1 MTWLCSVLACFL
13 SRESFV
19 SVKGHFS
26 HFIVAIPTYE
36 FINTAE
42 TLQSQSSCEKEKEDM
57 LCHMTSICWLGS
69 LRSLECIKNC
79 YFLTRIDSFSYNFY
93 SCWPY
98 ESFIDP
104 ELLVNYAECTFSQY
118 GSVIND
124 DKSVSPDAERAAS
137 WPG

>member
-1 MTWLCSVLACFL
+1 MSYDFDLLD
-13 SRESFV
+13 R
-19 SVKGHFS
+19 
-26 HFIVAIPTYE
+26 FIEVMRY
-36 FINTAE
+36 
-42 TLQSQSSCEKEKEDM
+42 
-57 LCHMTSICWLGS
+57 
-69 LRSLECIKNC
+69 LECIKNC
-79 YFLTRIDSFSYNFY
+79 NFLTRIDSFSYNFY

-137 WPG
+137 WPSRVEGEM